1 MAELGGQ
8 ELEACRAGGAQA
20 RAAEPRARVAKTPL
34 EQTII
39 DALEPIAAGRG
50 IDVVDV
56 EVVGASKAPCVRV
69 RIDHADEGAPTIS
82 LDEVTRETEWISE
95 AIDELDPIPSSYT
108 LEVSSPG
115 MSRPLRRPRDFE
127 RFAGQTVQVSLV
139 PGEGRRRYT
148 GELLGI
154 EGATVALSCDGER
167 VELALDEIKK
177 CTIKPDFG
185 DTAQAARANKPRTNT
200 PKPRKN

>member
-1 MAELGGQ
+1 MPKPA
-8 ELEACRAGGAQA
+8 
-20 RAAEPRARVAKTPL
+20 L
-34 EQTII
+34 EQAII
-39 DALEPIAAGRG
+39 DALEGRAAERG

-69 RIDHADEGAPTIS
+69 RIDHADEDAATIT
-82 LDEVTRETEWISE
+82 LDEVASETQWISE
-95 AIDELDPIPSSYT
+95 AIDELDPIPSSFT

-115 MSRPLRRPRDFE
+115 MARPLRRPRDFE

-148 GELLGI
+148 GVLLGI
-154 EGATVALSCDGER
+154 EGGAVALDCDGER
-167 VELALDEIKK
+167 VELLLDDIRK

-185 DTAQAARANKPRTNT
+185 DAARGGRA
-200 PKPRKN
+200 RKN